1 MLKFISRFNRRRRP
15 SILKNNQLLFFPPK
29 EFITSLLLYNIFL
42 IIIYMKKIS
51 QFWLAESSAVL
62 TKYSAKIENTVQF
75 EILTIFVIKHIVL
88 LLSFWQMFFRQSELN
103 KFFCTNDANVSLNFQ
118 IKTWS
123 HPLRTQYSYAL
134 YPTYCFNSSSTSDG
148 GFMCREKVLYI
159 EHSNK
164 AFNKEK
170 TKALLVY
177 SISSIL
183 MKVIIVYPS

>member
-1 MLKFISRFNRRRRP
+1 MLKFISRFNRRHRP

-88 LLSFWQMFFRQSELN
+88 LLSFWQMFFRQSL
-103 KFFCTNDANVSLNFQ
+103 KWIIYIARVTQAYVSIFRLKHGHIHSANQNPVFLCSIF
-118 IKTWS
+118 
-123 HPLRTQYSYAL
+123 H
-134 YPTYCFNSSSTSDG
+134 
-148 GFMCREKVLYI
+148 
-159 EHSNK
+159 
-164 AFNKEK
+164 
-170 TKALLVY
+170 LLF
-177 SISSIL
+177 
-183 MKVIIVYPS
+183 